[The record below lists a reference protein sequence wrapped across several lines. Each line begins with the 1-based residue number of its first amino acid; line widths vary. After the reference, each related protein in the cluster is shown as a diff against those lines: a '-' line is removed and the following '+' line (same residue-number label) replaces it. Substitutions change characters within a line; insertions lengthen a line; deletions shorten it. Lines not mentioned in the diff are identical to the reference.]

1 VVLSQP
7 DPLTVDAAQY
17 LGGDNLYLS
26 LSGSSSFNITHNGL
40 MSKAKPGDLNISLSK
55 GLNTVKIYTDY
66 ECQGFFEKNYFN
78 SEEILVSPNPVD
90 DIVNI
95 LVGGNDQEVQF
106 SIRDIRGVTL
116 INSTKKLVNNRKVSF
131 DLGDYAN
138 GVYFVEVISPT
149 VTQTSKI
156 IKDE

>member
-1 VVLSQP
+1 
-7 DPLTVDAAQY
+7 
-17 LGGDNLYLS
+17 
-26 LSGSSSFNITHNGL
+26 

-55 GLNTVKIYTDY
+55 GLILLKSIPIMTPRI
-66 ECQGFFEKNYFN
+66 FENYFN

-116 INSTKKLVNNRKVSF
+116 MSSIKKL
-131 DLGDYAN
+131 DN
-138 GVYFVEVISPT
+138 GKLVLI
-149 VTQTSKI
+149 
-156 IKDE
+156 